1 MNTTASP
8 GLVALVAAPLAA
20 ACIFA
25 NVLGVSAVAHASTV
39 IPGVNAHSSGMV
51 LSKEYIA
58 EQKEEHGV
66 SAKPTDLQMQ
76 QEAAQPGSPAKQE
89 ANELKGDIKAE
100 EVKEVALNTVEQLAN
115 VQTPEPKSHAYVLK
129 NPVHKHLG
137 MMKAGFSQ
145 VAR

>member
-1 MNTTASP
+1 MNITASR
-8 GLVALVAAPLAA
+8 GLIALVAAPLVAA
-20 ACIFA
+20 GIVTSAMEM
-25 NVLGVSAVAHASTV
+25 SAVAHAAGV
-39 IPGVNAHSSGMV
+39 VPGVNTHASGMV

-58 EQKEEHGV
+58 EQKEEHGA
-66 SAKPTDLQMQ
+66 SAKPIDLQMQ
-76 QEAAQPGSPAKQE
+76 QDAAQPGSPTKQE
-89 ANELKGDIKAE
+89 ANELKGDIRAE

>member
-1 MNTTASP
+1 MITTASR
-8 GLVALVAAPLAA
+8 GLIALVPARLAA
-20 ACIFA
+20 ASIFA

-39 IPGVNAHSSGMV
+39 IPGVNAHISGMV

-58 EQKEEHGV
+58 EQKEEHGA
-66 SAKPTDLQMQ
+66 SAKPIDLQMQ
-76 QEAAQPGSPAKQE
+76 QEGTQPGSPSKQE

-100 EVKEVALNTVEQLAN
+100 EVKEVALNTVESLAN
-115 VQTPEPKSHAYVLK
+115 VQTPEPKSHAYKLK
-129 NPVHKHLG
+129 NPIHKHLG